1 MYMQTFVF
9 SFTLSIQVMRITCV
23 FFKRID
29 FLERVRRA
37 EVYQFLTFP
46 ARELSQKNQK
56 NDLQSAQPYFPMR
69 LGDSLKLKHAAPSL
83 RYP

>member
-1 MYMQTFVF
+1 M
-9 SFTLSIQVMRITCV
+9 MRITCLNFICI

-69 LGDSLKLKHAAPSL
+69 LGDSLKLKHAAPPVS
-83 RYP
+83 YP